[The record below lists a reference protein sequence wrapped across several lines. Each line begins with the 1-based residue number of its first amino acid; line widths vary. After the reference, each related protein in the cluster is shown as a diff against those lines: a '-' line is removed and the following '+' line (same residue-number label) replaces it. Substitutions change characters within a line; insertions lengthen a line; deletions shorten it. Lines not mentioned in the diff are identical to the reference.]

1 MLQVARGLYRRWG
14 ITPRPEGF
22 TLLNFTILIYSFSRF
37 VSIINFYFMFFN
49 SSTKNFH
56 ILSTE
61 DILKCSFGV

>member
-22 TLLNFTILIYSFSRF
+22 ILLNFIILIYYSSCFM
-37 VSIINFYFMFFN
+37 SIINFYFMFFN
-49 SSTKNFH
+49 SSTKNLH